1 MKGKTM
7 NDLSVLASV
16 GVFVAVISFLSY
28 KLGQAQEGNKH
39 AEKESGAV
47 EEAKRI
53 RERLNN
59 DADLQKEVKERF
71 SR

>member
-1 MKGKTM
+1 M
-7 NDLSVLASV
+7 NDLTLTAIAGILVS
-16 GVFVAVISFLSY
+16 VISFLSY

-39 AEKESGAV
+39 AEKESDAV

-53 RERLNN
+53 RECLNN
-59 DADLQKEVKERF
+59 DSDLQKEVKERF

>member
-1 MKGKTM
+1 M
-7 NDLSVLASV
+7 NDLTLTAIAGILVS
-16 GVFVAVISFLSY
+16 VISFLSY

-39 AEKESGAV
+39 AEKESDAV

-59 DADLQKEVKERF
+59 DTDLQKEVKERF

>member
-1 MKGKTM
+1 M
-7 NDLSVLASV
+7 NDLTLTAIAGILVS
-16 GVFVAVISFLSY
+16 VISFLSY

-39 AEKESGAV
+39 AEKESDAV

-53 RERLNN
+53 RERLNS

>member
-1 MKGKTM
+1 M
-7 NDLSVLASV
+7 NDLTLTTIAGILVS
-16 GVFVAVISFLSY
+16 VISFLSY

-39 AEKESGAV
+39 AEKESDAV

-53 RERLNN
+53 RERLNS

>member
-1 MKGKTM
+1 M

-28 KLGQAQEGNKH
+28 KLGQSQEGNKH
-39 AEKESGAV
+39 AEKESDAV
-47 EEAKRI
+47 KEAKRI
-53 RERLNN
+53 RECLNN
-59 DADLQKEVKERF
+59 DTDLQKEVKERF

>member
-1 MKGKTM
+1 M
-7 NDLSVLASV
+7 NDLTLTAIAGILVS
-16 GVFVAVISFLSY
+16 VISFLSY

-39 AEKESGAV
+39 AEKESDAV

-53 RERLNN
+53 RERLNS
-59 DADLQKEVKERF
+59 DTDLQKEVKERF

>member
-1 MKGKTM
+1 M
-7 NDLSVLASV
+7 NDLSVLAGV

-28 KLGQAQEGNKH
+28 KLGQSHEENKN
-39 AEKESGAV
+39 AVKESEAV
-47 EEAKRI
+47 EEAKRL

-59 DADLQKEVKERF
+59 DPDLRKEVRERF

>member
-1 MKGKTM
+1 M
-7 NDLSVLASV
+7 NDLTLTAIAGILVS
-16 GVFVAVISFLSY
+16 VISFLSY

-39 AEKESGAV
+39 AEKESDAV

>member
-1 MKGKTM
+1 M
-7 NDLSVLASV
+7 NDLTLTAIAGILVS
-16 GVFVAVISFLSY
+16 VISFLSY
-28 KLGQAQEGNKH
+28 KLGQAQEGNRH
-39 AEKESGAV
+39 AEKESEAV

-59 DADLQKEVKERF
+59 DTDLQKEVKERF

>member
-1 MKGKTM
+1 M
-7 NDLSVLASV
+7 NDLTITAIAGVLVS
-16 GVFVAVISFLSY
+16 VISFLSY
-28 KLGQAQEGNKH
+28 KLGQSHEENKN
-39 AEKESGAV
+39 AVKESDAV

-59 DADLQKEVKERF
+59 DSDLQKEVKERF